1 MEISV
6 TIVDEISRSARER
19 QLATLLA
26 MRIARPVARAR
37 MNGSRIPAAH
47 LIDHLRLAH
56 KRPGVARYC
65 LKLAVEALSP
75 QLGDGA

>member
-6 TIVDEISRSARER
+6 TIVDEISRSAHER

-26 MRIARPVARAR
+26 VRIARPVARAR
-37 MNGSRIPAAH
+37 MNGSRIPTAH

-56 KRPGVARYC
+56 ILAARGGP
-65 LKLAVEALSP
+65 LLLEA
-75 QLGDGA
+75 GR